1 MEQNGILARVS
12 IGRNKAG
19 DIAYIYQ
26 YDLLNEIGLEKD
38 NFFTNQTIIKIGTI
52 LTINDE
58 KFKVVEIQT
67 TFYDHLVDMSNPAGF
82 NLTGVGELLNYNFEI
97 IYFVEKI

>member
-1 MEQNGILARVS
+1 MKENGILARVS

-19 DIAYIYQ
+19 DISYIYQ
-26 YDLLNEIGLEKD
+26 YNLLNEIGLKKD
-38 NFFTNQTIIKIGTI
+38 SFFTDQTIIKTGTI

-67 TFYDHLVDMSNPAGF
+67 TFFDHLVDMSNPPGY
-82 NLTGVGELLNYNFEI
+82 NLTGVGEALNYNFEI
-97 IYFVEKI
+97 IYFVDKV